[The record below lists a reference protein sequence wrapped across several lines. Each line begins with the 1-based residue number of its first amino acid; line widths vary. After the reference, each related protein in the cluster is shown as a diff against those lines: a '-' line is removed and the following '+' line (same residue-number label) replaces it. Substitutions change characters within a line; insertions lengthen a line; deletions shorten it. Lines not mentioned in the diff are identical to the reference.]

1 MDSGPQ
7 RTSRIVR
14 KTQETDIQLDLRLDG
29 SGKAD
34 IVTGVPFLDHML
46 TLLTVHGFFDLT
58 IQAVG
63 DIEVDGHHTVED
75 IGICLGQ
82 AFKESLG
89 DFSGIN
95 RYGHCSLP
103 MDEALARV
111 TVDLSNRPH
120 LHYDIVELDQK
131 VGMFDTALALEF
143 FRALSLHGGMTL
155 HIEVPYGE
163 NTHHVLEAVFKALG
177 RTLSQA
183 AAINSKV
190 QGVMSSKGSIV
201 D

>member
-1 MDSGPQ
+1 MNSGPQ
-7 RTSRIVR
+7 RASRIVR
-14 KTQETDIQLDLRLDG
+14 KTQETDIELDLRLDG
-29 SGKAD
+29 SGKTD
-34 IVTGVPFLDHML
+34 ITTGVPFFDHML
-46 TLLTVHGFFDLT
+46 TLFTVHGFFDLT
-58 IQAVG
+58 IKAVG
-63 DIEVDGHHTVED
+63 DIEIDGHHTVED

-82 AFKESLG
+82 AFKEALG
-89 DFSGIN
+89 DFSSIN

-111 TVDLSNRPH
+111 TVDLSNRPY
-120 LHYDIVELDQK
+120 LHYDIMPLDQK
-131 VGMFDTALALEF
+131 VGTFDTALALEF

-163 NTHHVLEAVFKALG
+163 NTHHVLEAAFKALG

-183 AAINSKV
+183 SAINSRVK
-190 QGVMSSKGSIV
+190 GILSSKGSLV